1 MVSLFPFLNQ
11 GGEDP
16 FYRER
21 EASLSCNFSMWDC
34 LPQRKKNLKPQN
46 VGSTSLSLVIYQ
58 CGIAS
63 HKRKKCPKPQNLGST
78 DIYYFHVITSKELKW
93 LGG

>member
-1 MVSLFPFLNQ
+1 MVSLFPPPPNQ
-11 GGEDP
+11 RGEDP

-21 EASLSCNFSMWDC
+21 EASLSCKFPMWDC

-46 VGSTSLSLVIYQ
+46 VGSTPLSFINFQ

-63 HKRKKCPKPQNLGST
+63 HKGKKILS
-78 DIYYFHVITSKELKW
+78 LKMCGPH
-93 LGG
+93 LSPL